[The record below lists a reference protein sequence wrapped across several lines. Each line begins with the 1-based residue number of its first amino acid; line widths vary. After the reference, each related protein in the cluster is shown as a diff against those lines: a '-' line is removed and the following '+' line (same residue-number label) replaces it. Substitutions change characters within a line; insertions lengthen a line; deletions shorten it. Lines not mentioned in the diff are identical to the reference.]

1 MQKAHTVPWE
11 QLLANAAALV
21 LCIAVTSAFAQ
32 GAPPA
37 PPVTVAPPLSKKIT
51 EWDEYTGRFE
61 AVETIEV
68 RARVSGFIDSVAFKD
83 GQLVKK
89 GDLLYT
95 LDKRPYQIA
104 VEAAKADINKA
115 KAAIAFA
122 ENEVERVE
130 PLIKSGAV
138 TARDADQRRANL
150 RQAQAQL
157 EAAMAQL
164 KSAELN
170 LEWSEVR
177 ASAAGRISDTKVNAG
192 NLVAGGTSGT
202 TLLTTIVSIDPIRF
216 VFDASEADYLRYSRQ
231 NKNGERTSS
240 RDSANPVRVRIGDE
254 TGWDRVGKMDFVD
267 NQINSRS
274 GTIRGRAIFDNSDGF
289 LTPGTFGR
297 LRLFG
302 GETEAF
308 LVPDASIVSDQAR
321 KVIMTVGAEDKV
333 VTKPVTLGPIV
344 DGLRVIR
351 SGISANDAVVIG
363 GLANPFVR
371 PGSKVVP
378 TKGEIKP
385 VALVQ
390 N

>member
-11 QLLANAAALV
+11 QLLAYAAALV

>member
-1 MQKAHTVPWE
+1 MKKARTVPWKR
-11 QLLANAAALV
+11 LLPNGAALI
-21 LCIAVTSAFAQ
+21 LCIAITSAFAQ
-32 GAPPA
+32 GASPA

-104 VEAAKADINKA
+104 VESARADINKA

-130 PLIKSGAV
+130 PLIRSGAV

-157 EAAMAQL
+157 ESAVAQL
-164 KSAELN
+164 KTAELN

-177 ASAAGRISDTKVNAG
+177 ASSAGRISDTKVNAG

-216 VFDASEADYLRYSRQ
+216 IFDASEADYLRYSRQ
-231 NKNGERTSS
+231 NKNGERVTSRES
-240 RDSANPVRVRIGDE
+240 SNPVRVRIGDE
-254 TGWDRVGKMDFVD
+254 TGWDRAGKMDFVD
-267 NQINSRS
+267 NQINTRS

-333 VTKPVTLGPIV
+333 VPKPVTLGPIV

-351 SGISANDAVVIG
+351 SGLSANDAVIIG

-378 TKGEIKP
+378 STGEIKP